1 VLDIF
6 KTTKHKKESQM
17 KSKFNS
23 VLVSLPKINRQHI
36 QLFFILLTLSLLVLG
51 AGAPDSGN
59 GGN

>member
-1 VLDIF
+1 
-6 KTTKHKKESQM
+6 M